1 MESAAHFASSACPPM
16 RHFAGKVCG
25 DWTVVLGAFALLGL
39 KPIKEE
45 RHKFMGVLLL
55 IIAKV
60 LCRLGQRLLHW
71 GDVNALLSLG
81 GEQEQYLDRGDIW
94 PEIAGINGFGRDPLT
109 PWERSFR
116 RSATVR
122 RALKGVG
129 VESLW
134 N

>member
-1 MESAAHFASSACPPM
+1 MESAAHLASSACPSM

-25 DWTVVLGAFALLGL
+25 DWTVVLGTFALLGL

-60 LCRLGQRLLHW
+60 LRRFGQRLLHW

-81 GEQEQYLDRGDIW
+81 G
-94 PEIAGINGFGRDPLT
+94 N
-109 PWERSFR
+109 RS
-116 RSATVR
+116 SI
-122 RALKGVG
+122 
-129 VESLW
+129 
-134 N
+134 